1 MYIYI
6 YIKLMDA
13 LNGKISH
20 GDTCYNIL
28 RSACMHPAVI
38 CRKGW
43 REVRT
48 GEAKEAHSQDRLQE
62 TGTSFANSGEL

>member
-1 MYIYI
+1 MEKFHMEIHAI
-6 YIKLMDA
+6 
-13 LNGKISH
+13 
-20 GDTCYNIL
+20 TF
-28 RSACMHPAVI
+28 SACMYPAVI

-48 GEAKEAHSQDRLQE
+48 GEAKEAHSRDRLQE